1 MGKYWIKT
9 LGTREKGK
17 GKRGKSKSNL
27 TLCPKLSG
35 INVFASL
42 LGQHYMRLKPL
53 FASFA
58 DAGSDRFARDF
69 QSNQMFSKNQKRNS
83 IKDYFFAGLSIL
95 TLSLSLAG
103 YLGKV
108 NMYCEFV
115 SGYKLQLL
123 LIALGCLIY
132 FLLVLN
138 KFWIVLS
145 LFCVLLNLGEILPWY
160 FNQPKITN
168 VEQQYPLKVF
178 SYNVLW
184 SNQQYAKAVSLVNQE
199 QPDIAVFLE
208 AVPNW
213 QEKLT
218 ALASNYPYHISTPK
232 LEIEIYSKLPLNN
245 PEIKLYGTYRGLV
258 IADLKIS
265 DREAYLKGNRSIKFV
280 ATHAYPQ
287 LYYGFA
293 GWQIRN
299 QQLETGIGKYAQ
311 TLEQPLII
319 IGDLNVSMWSPFYH
333 SLIKLSGLH
342 NARQGFGVLPTN
354 SGIAPQFAALSAPID
369 HCLVS
374 SDIQVKSFRLGK
386 AIGSDHLPIIAEL
399 LIP

>member
-1 MGKYWIKT
+1 
-9 LGTREKGK
+9 
-17 GKRGKSKSNL
+17 
-27 TLCPKLSG
+27 
-35 INVFASL
+35 
-42 LGQHYMRLKPL
+42 
-53 FASFA
+53 
-58 DAGSDRFARDF
+58 
-69 QSNQMFSKNQKRNS
+69 MFTKNQKRNS
-83 IKDYFFAGLSIL
+83 IRDYFFAGLITL

-123 LIALGCLIY
+123 LAALGCLIY
-132 FLLVLN
+132 FLLVFN
-138 KFWIVLS
+138 KFWILLS
-145 LFCVLLNLGEILPWY
+145 LFCVLLNLGELLPWY

-168 VEQQYPLKVF
+168 VEQQHPLKVL

-184 SNQQYAKAVSLVNQE
+184 SNQQYAKAVSFVNQE

-213 QEKLT
+213 QEKLK
-218 ALASNYPYHISTPK
+218 ALAPNYPYHISTPK

-245 PEIKLYGTYRGLV
+245 SEVKLYGTYRGLV
-258 IADLKIS
+258 IADLKVG
-265 DREAYLKGNRSIKFV
+265 DRRIKFV

-287 LYYGFA
+287 LYYGHT

-299 QQLETGIGKYAQ
+299 QQLEIGIGKYAQ

-333 SLIKLSGLH
+333 SLIKLSGLL
-342 NARQGFGVLPTN
+342 NARQGFGILPTN
-354 SGIAPQFAALSAPID
+354 SGIAPQFAVLSAPID